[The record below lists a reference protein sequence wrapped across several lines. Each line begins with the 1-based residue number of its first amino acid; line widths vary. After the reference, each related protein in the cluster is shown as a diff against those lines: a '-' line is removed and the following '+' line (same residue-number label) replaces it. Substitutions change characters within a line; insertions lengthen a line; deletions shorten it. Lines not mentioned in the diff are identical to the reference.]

1 MRPIAKGNRVDLAVA
16 NHNLIR
22 TSPSVHNGERYTAK
36 GIRSSV
42 NEWALNE

>member
-1 MRPIAKGNRVDLAVA
+1 MRPITKGNRVDLAVA
-16 NHNLIR
+16 KHILIR
-22 TSPSVHNGERYTAK
+22 TSRGVHNGESYTST